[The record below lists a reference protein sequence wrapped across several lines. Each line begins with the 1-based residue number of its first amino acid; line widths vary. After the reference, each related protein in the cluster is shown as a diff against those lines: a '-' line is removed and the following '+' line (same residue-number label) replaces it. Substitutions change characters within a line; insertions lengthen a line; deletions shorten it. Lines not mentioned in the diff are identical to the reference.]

1 MAILIIVV
9 DVMDIIKLWT
19 MKFSKWFLTENIGR
33 QNPSDCPR
41 SLWNCSCNCYFWSLS
56 RFWTFTVSVNNIF
69 SQHVDIVVVHA
80 NSGLILLITDVPDIL
95 YNQPPWYP
103 WYFGSPTSLW
113 TITIVFVIVT
123 RLCILHPPCK
133 LQSQLMMVHFT
144 FFVSVHLC
152 VFAGY
157 FFSDFGRSQNFY
169 Q

>member
-103 WYFGSPTSLW
+103 WYFGSPRSPILW
-113 TITIVFVIVT
+113 ITNIPPA
-123 RLCILHPPCK
+123 RHRCLCNCDKALHPPPS
-133 LQSQLMMVHFT
+133 LQAAITVDDGPFYIFCFST
-144 FFVSVHLC
+144 FMC
-152 VFAGY
+152 VCGV
-157 FFSDFGRSQNFY
+157 FF
-169 Q
+169 